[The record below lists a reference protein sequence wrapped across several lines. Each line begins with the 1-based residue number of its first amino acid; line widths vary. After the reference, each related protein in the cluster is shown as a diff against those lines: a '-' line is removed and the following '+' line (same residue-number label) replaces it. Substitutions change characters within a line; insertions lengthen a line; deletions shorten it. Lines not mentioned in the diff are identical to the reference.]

1 LLTYGNNFSTESMI
15 LCGADGLA
23 FQRWAENVLNHSLVK
38 PSSYSSQ
45 EKETLTMGTD
55 FSGKV
60 VMVTGASRGIGQEI
74 ARQFAERGASV
85 AVHFH
90 QNREAAEQTLASLAG
105 TSHLIVQADLADA
118 TAVGQMA
125 ETVVS
130 EMGKIDVLVN
140 NAGVYDF
147 HPIAE
152 TSFED
157 WQRSWEKTIF
167 TNLMGPAHLSFHAAR
182 GMMKSGGG
190 KIINIT
196 SRGAFR
202 GEPDAPAYGASK
214 AGLNAFSQSM
224 AQALAPH
231 NIFMFAVAPGFVDTD
246 MAASVLAG
254 PAGDAIRTQSPLNRV
269 ARPDEVARVVL
280 FLAAE
285 GTDYLT
291 GCIIDVNGASY
302 LRT

>member
-1 LLTYGNNFSTESMI
+1 
-15 LCGADGLA
+15 
-23 FQRWAENVLNHSLVK
+23 
-38 PSSYSSQ
+38 
-45 EKETLTMGTD
+45 MGTD

-74 ARQFAERGASV
+74 ARQFAERGAGV
-85 AVHFH
+85 VVHFH
-90 QNREAAEQTLASLAG
+90 NNREAAEQTLASLAG

-125 ETVVS
+125 QKAVG
-130 EMGKIDVLVN
+130 EMGRIDVLVN

-147 HPIAE
+147 HPVAE
-152 TSFED
+152 TTFED
-157 WQRSWEKTIF
+157 WRRSWEKTIF
-167 TNLMGPAHLSFHAAR
+167 TNLMGPAHLSFHVAHH
-182 GMMKSGGG
+182 MMEIGGG

-231 NIFMFAVAPGFVDTD
+231 NIFMYAVAPGFVETD
-246 MAASVLAG
+246 MTASLLAG
-254 PAGDAIRTQSPLNRV
+254 PAGDAIRAQSPLNRA
-269 ARPDEVARVVL
+269 ARPAEVARAVL

-291 GCIIDVNGASY
+291 GGIIDVNGASY

>member
-1 LLTYGNNFSTESMI
+1 ME
-15 LCGADGLA
+15 
-23 FQRWAENVLNHSLVK
+23 
-38 PSSYSSQ
+38 
-45 EKETLTMGTD
+45 TD

-60 VMVTGASRGIGQEI
+60 VMVTGASRGIGREI
-74 ARQFAERGASV
+74 ARQFAERGASIV
-85 AVHFH
+85 IHFNN
-90 QNREAAEQTLASLAG
+90 NRAAAEQTRAGLAG
-105 TSHLIVQADLADA
+105 NSHWLVQADLSDA
-118 TAVGQMA
+118 SAVGKMA
-125 ETVVS
+125 QEAVR
-130 EMGKIDVLVN
+130 EMGRIDVLVN
-140 NAGVYDF
+140 NAGVYEF
-147 HPIAE
+147 HPVAE
-152 TSFED
+152 TTFEA

-167 TNLMGPAHLSFHAAR
+167 TNLMGPAHLSFHMAR
-182 GMMKSGGG
+182 HMIKSGGG

-224 AQALAPH
+224 AQALAPY
-231 NIFMFAVAPGFVDTD
+231 NIFMYAVAPGFVETD

-254 PAGDAIRTQSPLNRV
+254 PQGDAIRAQSPLNRV

-280 FLAAE
+280 FLASE

-291 GCIIDVNGASY
+291 GCVVDINGASY

>member
-1 LLTYGNNFSTESMI
+1 
-15 LCGADGLA
+15 
-23 FQRWAENVLNHSLVK
+23 
-38 PSSYSSQ
+38 
-45 EKETLTMGTD
+45 MGTD

-231 NIFMFAVAPGFVDTD
+231 NIFMFAVAPRFCGNRYGR
-246 MAASVLAG
+246 LRAG
-254 PAGDAIRTQSPLNRV
+254 RSR
-269 ARPDEVARVVL
+269 R
-280 FLAAE
+280 
-285 GTDYLT
+285 
-291 GCIIDVNGASY
+291 
-302 LRT
+302 

>member
-1 LLTYGNNFSTESMI
+1 
-15 LCGADGLA
+15 
-23 FQRWAENVLNHSLVK
+23 
-38 PSSYSSQ
+38 
-45 EKETLTMGTD
+45 MGTD

-74 ARQFAERGASV
+74 ARQFAERGAGV
-85 AVHFH
+85 VVHFH
-90 QNREAAEQTLASLAG
+90 NNREAAEQTLASLAG

-125 ETVVS
+125 QKAVG
-130 EMGKIDVLVN
+130 EMGRIDVLVN

-147 HPIAE
+147 HPVAE
-152 TSFED
+152 TTFED
-157 WQRSWEKTIF
+157 WRRSWEKTIF
-167 TNLMGPAHLSFHAAR
+167 TNLMGPAHLSFHVAR
-182 GMMKSGGG
+182 HMMEIGGG

-231 NIFMFAVAPGFVDTD
+231 NIFMYAVAPGFVETD
-246 MAASVLAG
+246 MTASLLAG
-254 PAGDAIRTQSPLNRV
+254 PAGDAIRAQSPLNRA
-269 ARPDEVARVVL
+269 ARPAEVARAVL

-291 GCIIDVNGASY
+291 GGIIDVNGASY